1 MSTNNYYN
9 TYLHPLQK
17 NNGTFVK
24 RKNSTRRLSV
34 SSDMSDPEDVEVQEQ
49 VSRRRKSMNPH
60 NWNLLLSQFNAQPDM
75 IQLIQM
81 CKAEE
86 ENRRLEETKMKLKE
100 YQVLSQLQSMQA
112 RQSFEGLSSSSSS
125 SPLRKEEFKLQL
137 PPLSHN

>member
-1 MSTNNYYN
+1 MSPTSTMATNNYYN

-17 NNGTFVK
+17 NNGTFIE
-24 RKNSTRRLSV
+24 RKNSARRLSV
-34 SSDMSDPEDVEVQEQ
+34 SSDMSDPEVIEEQEQ

-60 NWNLLLSQFNAQPDM
+60 NWDLLLSQFDSQPDM

-86 ENRRLEETKMKLKE
+86 DNRRLEETKMKLKE

-112 RQSFEGLSSSSSS
+112 RQSFGNESLS
-125 SPLRKEEFKLQL
+125 RKQDL
-137 PPLSHN
+137 PSLSHN